1 MLKNFIIN
9 KFIKKSKKY
18 KLYYD
23 KFYSIE
29 NNNLRED
36 KWNEIYYDMCP
47 NNVFVPIKHILD
59 FQCMNTAYIEVNK
72 VLTKKYK

>member
-1 MLKNFIIN
+1 MIKNFIIN
-9 KFIKKSKKY
+9 NFIKKSKKY

-29 NNNLRED
+29 NHNLREQ

-47 NNVFVPIKHILD
+47 NNVFITIENIIN

-72 VLTKKYK
+72 IKTKKYN

>member
-1 MLKNFIIN
+1 MIKNFIIN

-29 NNNLRED
+29 NNNLRENI
-36 KWNEIYYDMCP
+36 WNEIYYDMCP
-47 NNVFVPIKHILD
+47 DNAFIPIEYILD
-59 FQCMNTAYIEVNK
+59 FHYMNTAYIEVNK
-72 VLTKKYK
+72 VKTKKYN